1 MGTGT
6 SGSLLTGLCMLSIGG
21 IGVLAP
27 DTSGWD
33 SMFSSAIWPDASR
46 VALGIC

>member
-6 SGSLLTGLCMLSIGG
+6 SGSLLTGLCMLSICG

-27 DTSGWD
+27 DISGWD
-33 SMFSSAIWPDASR
+33 PIFSSAIF
-46 VALGIC
+46 LTLQG